1 MVRTTTFLFVAGLAW
16 LCASD
21 APVGAQAN
29 ERIAFVTV
37 VDRATGLPRT
47 ELRPADVIVREDGVS
62 REVLRVA
69 PASGAFPIAVLVDTS
84 SEAEPAIPDI
94 RNALT
99 AFADAL
105 GAVGPVALVGLGD
118 RPTVLVDYTSTPATF
133 RAAIGRVFA
142 QPSAGA
148 TVIEAIHE
156 TAGGLR
162 RRESERAAIV
172 LLSTS
177 GPEMSNLHY
186 EPALQRLTA
195 SGASLHAITLTRP
208 GRTQFTDAVRQ
219 RDVLLDRGI
228 RATGGVRRDV
238 IASQSFPQALGDLGR
253 VLAHQFR
260 VVYARPETLIPPK
273 AIEVLA
279 ASPDAV
285 AYGRPAR
292 EPRK

>member
-16 LCASD
+16 LCAAE

-47 ELRPADVIVREDGVS
+47 ELRPTDIIVREDGVS

-69 PASGAFPIAVLVDTS
+69 PAGGAFPIAVLVDTS

-118 RPTVLVDYTSTPATF
+118 RPTVLVDYTAAPATF

-238 IASQSFPQALGDLGR
+238 IASQSFPQALSDLGR

-260 VVYARPETLIPPK
+260 VVYARPGTLIPPK
-273 AIEVLA
+273 SVEVLA

-285 AYGRPAR
+285 AYGAPAR